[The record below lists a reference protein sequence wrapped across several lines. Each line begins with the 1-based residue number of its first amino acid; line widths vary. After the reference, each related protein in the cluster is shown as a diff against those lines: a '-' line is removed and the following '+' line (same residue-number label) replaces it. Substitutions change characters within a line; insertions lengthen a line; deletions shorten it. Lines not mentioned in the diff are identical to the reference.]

1 MWVKLLVS
9 ALVFYAF
16 IPGVLV
22 TLRTPFT
29 DANVTH
35 AVLYGGHGQ
44 AHHDRAEAHHQ
55 GLILNSTLILIL
67 TIQTLRDNSPYSA
80 GLHKTN
86 PVWVR
91 K

>member
-9 ALVFYAF
+9 ALIFYAF

-35 AVLYGGHGQ
+35 AVLY
-44 AHHDRAEAHHQ
+44 AVV
-55 GLILNSTLILIL
+55 
-67 TIQTLRDNSPYSA
+67 
-80 GLHKTN
+80 HKL
-86 PVWVR
+86 VWTAL
-91 K
+91 KPITKM

>member
-1 MWVKLLVS
+1 MWVKLIVS

-35 AVLYGGHGQ
+35 AILY
-44 AHHDRAEAHHQ
+44 AVTAK
-55 GLILNSTLILIL
+55 LIMTALKPITK
-67 TIQTLRDNSPYSA
+67 A
-80 GLHKTN
+80 
-86 PVWVR
+86 
-91 K
+91 

>member
-35 AVLYGGHGQ
+35 AILY
-44 AHHDRAEAHHQ
+44 AVTAK
-55 GLILNSTLILIL
+55 LIMTALKPL
-67 TIQTLRDNSPYSA
+67 TKA
-80 GLHKTN
+80 
-86 PVWVR
+86 
-91 K
+91 